1 MTVTP
6 GVTSERSE
14 HAANLWRRGI
24 AFSVD
29 LVVIAAIAALLL
41 IPFHIVLFAL
51 GIRHMSAG
59 EIIASAGILSA
70 IVWGYFT
77 SLETLIGATMGKLAC
92 GLTVVCTDTGEKPSL
107 AQASLRN
114 LWRIPEAVP
123 FGVPA
128 LVAITASPRGQRI
141 GDRRAGTLVVRR

>member
-1 MTVTP
+1 MTP
-6 GVTSERSE
+6 GVTSEGSE
-14 HAANLWRRGI
+14 HAAGLWRRSI
-24 AFSVD
+24 AFAVD
-29 LVVIAAIAALLL
+29 IVVIAAIAALLL
-41 IPFHIVLFAL
+41 IPFHIILFAL
-51 GIRHMSAG
+51 GIRHMGVG
-59 EIIASAGILSA
+59 EIAASACILAA

-92 GLTVVCTDTGEKPSL
+92 GLTVVCAGTGEKPSL

-114 LWRIPEAVP
+114 LWRIAEAVP

-128 LVAITASPRGQRI
+128 LVAITGSPSGQRI